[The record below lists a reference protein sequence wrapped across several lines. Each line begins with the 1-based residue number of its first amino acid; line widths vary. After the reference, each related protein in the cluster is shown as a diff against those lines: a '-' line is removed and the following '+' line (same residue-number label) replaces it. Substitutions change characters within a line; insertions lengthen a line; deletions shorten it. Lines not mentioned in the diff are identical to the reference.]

1 MSTTPPPRKTATKT
15 TTARSRAT
23 TDDPATTD
31 EAEPIATTIDG
42 SAGGD
47 IGSGY
52 VWVSRTVT
60 TVDDPDDDRAPG
72 YVHIPGQEEPRLV
85 DAKSVP
91 ELEVLGYRVV
101 DAPKNEDADNDA
113 KKA

>member
-1 MSTTPPPRKTATKT
+1 MPT
-15 TTARSRAT
+15 TTKAET
-23 TDDPATTD
+23 TKPAPKTD
-31 EAEPIATTIDG
+31 TPKPTAKRKQLQETPA
-42 SAGGD
+42 
-47 IGSGY
+47 GY

-101 DAPKNEDADNDA
+101 DAPEA
-113 KKA
+113 KSSDD